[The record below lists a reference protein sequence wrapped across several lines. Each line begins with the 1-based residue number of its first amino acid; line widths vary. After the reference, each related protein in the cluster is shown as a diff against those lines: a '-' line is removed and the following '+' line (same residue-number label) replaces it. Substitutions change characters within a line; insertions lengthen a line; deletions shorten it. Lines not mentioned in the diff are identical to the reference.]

1 MTREIFFFKHHAQNE
16 PRKLVPDPSL
26 FYKKAQNEVKPGDLG
41 LNFNIL
47 IALNLAQNKNKL
59 YKSLIY

>member
-26 FYKKAQNEVKPGDLG
+26 FYKEAQNEVKPGDLG
-41 LNFNIL
+41 LNFNTL
-47 IALNLAQNKNKL
+47 IALNLA
-59 YKSLIY
+59 